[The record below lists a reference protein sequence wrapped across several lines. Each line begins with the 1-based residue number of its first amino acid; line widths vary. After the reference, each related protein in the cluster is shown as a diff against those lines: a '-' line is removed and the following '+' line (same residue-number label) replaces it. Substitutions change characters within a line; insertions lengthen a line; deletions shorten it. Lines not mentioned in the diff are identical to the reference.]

1 MVSPPRIPGACMKTL
16 VRRRSGLVLTR
27 KQLHSAVKEVRSE
40 LRALGFLDEALS
52 VIEVLMVPRA
62 FPYAYQLYGGDGNIY
77 VPRIS
82 GARKRDLKKKLKPA
96 PIRQVLRHE
105 FAHAFADTHRGLIRS
120 ARFSEAFG
128 AAHSWKFAW
137 KYDPEHHVSDYA
149 SSAPAED
156 FAETFMHYI
165 GHQGVLPEK
174 WNTPSIRR
182 KWRFIRDLARAAT
195 RGIRRW

>member
-1 MVSPPRIPGACMKTL
+1 MKTL
-16 VRRRSGLVLTR
+16 VRRKSGLVLSR

-40 LRALGFLDEALS
+40 LRALGFLDDHLAAIQVHS
-52 VIEVLMVPRA
+52 VPEA
-62 FPYAYQLYGGDGNIY
+62 FPYAYQLYGGDGDIY

-82 GARKRDLKKKLKPA
+82 GARRRDLKKKIKPA

-120 ARFSEAFG
+120 SRFTDAFG

-165 GHQGVLPEK
+165 GHQGALPNK

-182 KWRFIRDLARAAT
+182 KWRFIRDLARAAQK
-195 RGIRRW
+195 GVRRW